1 MLDPGTRA
9 PDFTAETAD
18 GKTIRSADFRGKTL
32 VLYFFPKAFTA
43 G

>member
-1 MLDPGTRA
+1 VLQPGTRA
-9 PDFTAETAD
+9 PDFTAQTAD
-18 GKTIRSADFRGKTL
+18 GKTIRSADFRGKAL